1 MSMSALTIQMP
12 IESSPPLW
20 SEALLLGLAAVDD
33 EHERLAWLIE
43 RMQRASA
50 SDMAQTLE
58 AVLTHATSH
67 FEAENE
73 LMLATQFPPRDCH
86 IREHDAVLST
96 LRGVL
101 RRMDCTGE
109 VSVAYRLAD
118 ELAAWFPAH
127 VQHLDSA
134 LSHWL
139 CKLQHGAKPIVLRK
153 VRKSETALAT

>member
-1 MSMSALTIQMP
+1 MSMSALIIPKSTEQ
-12 IESSPPLW
+12 PPLW
-20 SEALLLGLAAVDD
+20 SEALLLGQVPIDD

-50 SDMAQTLE
+50 SDMAQALE
-58 AVLTHATSH
+58 AVIAHAASH
-67 FEAENE
+67 FAAENE
-73 LMLATQFPPRDCH
+73 LMVGTQFPPRDCH

-101 RRMDCTGE
+101 RRLDCIDE
-109 VSVAYRLAD
+109 ISVAYRLAD

-153 VRKSETALAT
+153 VRKSAAALAT